1 MVEEKG
7 LPHGSQE
14 RERERER
21 EREPWDKIYPSKTY
35 SSDLLQSGSNS

>member
-21 EREPWDKIYPSKTY
+21 EPWDKIYPSKT
-35 SSDLLQSGSNS
+35 